1 MLKKSIRQSYLKK
14 RAAFTTVQRQEL
26 NELMV
31 GHFSKLNLPSVNYLF
46 SYYALLDK
54 AEFDVEP
61 CAHRLKELNS
71 NMVVSW
77 PRIDTKHHTMEA
89 LPLSESVFFSKNK
102 YNILEPLSGDPIPP
116 ENQDIIFV
124 PLIAFD
130 KNGYRVGYGKG
141 YYDRYLTRC
150 RTDCLRIGFSFF
162 EPLEAI
168 SDIGEFDVPLSVC
181 ITPSRIYEF

>member
-1 MLKKSIRQSYLKK
+1 MLKRSIRQSYLKK
-14 RAAFTTVQRQEL
+14 RAAFTPEQRQEF
-26 NELMV
+26 NVLMV
-31 GHFSKLNLPSVNYLF
+31 EQFFQLPVPSVQYLF
-46 SYYALLDK
+46 SYYALLEK

-61 CAHRLKELNS
+61 CANRLREMNA
-71 NMVVSW
+71 NIVVSW
-77 PRIDTKHHTMEA
+77 PRIDAKHHTMEA

-102 YNILEPLSGDPIPP
+102 YNILEPLSGEPVAP
-116 ENQDIIFV
+116 ESHDMIFV

-130 KNGYRVGYGKG
+130 KKGYRVGYGKG

-150 RTDCLRIGFSFF
+150 RPDCVKVGFSFF
-162 EPLEAI
+162 EPVEAI